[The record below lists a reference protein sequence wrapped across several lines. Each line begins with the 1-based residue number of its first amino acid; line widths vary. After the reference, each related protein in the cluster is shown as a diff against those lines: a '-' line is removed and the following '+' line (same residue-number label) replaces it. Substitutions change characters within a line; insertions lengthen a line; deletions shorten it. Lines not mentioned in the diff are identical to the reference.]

1 MHLRDRAQKHEHQ
14 AEAKKD
20 FSAGFC
26 LYINW
31 LFHFVS
37 SFSFLASLIWVLHRG
52 TAENSARGYA
62 EVLDL
67 FLKRP
72 ASGHADYRRSRLT
85 GEATN
90 SDGCRLSICNSFR
103 VEQRKSASLVF
114 AVAHNMP

>member
-62 EVLDL
+62 QGLDL
-67 FLKRP
+67 FFEETRLRSRGLP
-72 ASGHADYRRSRLT
+72 AFTPHRRSDKFGRM
-85 GEATN
+85 
-90 SDGCRLSICNSFR
+90 SSF
-103 VEQRKSASLVF
+103 AL
-114 AVAHNMP
+114 